1 MFRANNVAPVSS
13 ASSHS
18 PSHPPGR
25 RPAAREPRHARP
37 AVEHVEHLE
46 GRTLMSG
53 SVHGVSAESVLTLP
67 PIVAFSTK
75 ISGTVYLDANKNGV
89 KDAGEHGLSGFTVYL
104 DANNNGSL
112 DAGEKRVP
120 TDADGAYAFAA
131 RPGLYHVRLA
141 PRFFYKQTSPSSG
154 VYNVLLTGSNT
165 ATNRNFGVRF
175 NPIILVPPVTVPIK
189 IPIPDPGPLFPGPLL
204 TGPLLRL

>member
-1 MFRANNVAPVSS
+1 MFRINNVAPVSS

-18 PSHPPGR
+18 PGHPRGR
-25 RPAAREPRHARP
+25 RPAAREPRHAGP
-37 AVEHVEHLE
+37 AVERLE

-89 KDAGEHGLSGFTVYL
+89 KDPSEHGLSGFTVYL

-112 DAGEKRVP
+112 DAAEKRVT
-120 TDADGAYAFAA
+120 TDADGAYAFGG
-131 RPGLYHVRLA
+131 RPGVYHVRLA
-141 PRFFYKQTSPSSG
+141 P
-154 VYNVLLTGSNT
+154 
-165 ATNRNFGVRF
+165 
-175 NPIILVPPVTVPIK
+175 
-189 IPIPDPGPLFPGPLL
+189 
-204 TGPLLRL
+204 